1 MLGEGS
7 QGLSELLHGANT
19 ISSKGL
25 QEGMLGATRTLCLGE
40 FVISKGSA
48 TKKSCR
54 LALRLA
60 STSW

>member
-25 QEGMLGATRTLCLGE
+25 QEGVLGATRTPCLGE
-40 FVISKGSA
+40 FVTSKGSA
-48 TKKSCR
+48 TKRSSR